1 MMEQLR
7 GTTIICVRR
16 DNQTAIGGDGQ
27 VSLGNTVIKSNAKKI
42 RKLYNDKVV
51 VGFAGATA
59 DAFTLFEKL
68 EDKLNEYA
76 GNLTRASVELA
87 KEWRTDK
94 VLRRLEAMLIAA
106 DKESIYLI
114 SGNGDVLSPDED
126 VCAIGSG
133 GNYALSAAKALIGF
147 TQLDAESIVRESLKI
162 AAQICIYTNDSITVE
177 TLGE

>member
-1 MMEQLR
+1 MEQLR